1 MPGKIAGLFDGRLHQ
16 WRDFL
21 FLPDPFVNE
30 KVNAHHLVC
39 SLPKGTLLLF
49 DRGDFSSHWFD
60 SLPTKGYWWVSRC
73 RADVRLFH
81 IHAFYQQ
88 GSTFD
93 GVVGMG
99 QSATQAACAVRFIR
113 FVLDGQEYRYVT
125 NVLDPLQL
133 SLTHVVQLYRRR
145 WDREKHF
152 GFSKTIWAYG

>member
-125 NVLDPLQL
+125 NVL
-133 SLTHVVQLYRRR
+133 
-145 WDREKHF
+145 
-152 GFSKTIWAYG
+152 